1 MAASEA
7 RSLND
12 GWDYRPDWRIHVIES
27 YLVEIAGAKDRAD
40 ALQGILFQELDP
52 FVRQGLRYRFT
63 GRCVN
68 HSAIEGAFRA
78 GHDGGAGAIGS
89 RIKALVIADR
99 YSAEIANILRV
110 PVAVVIAF
118 EKLFWDVR
126 RYLNAELWLE
136 MVVERLEQQKP
147 KTPEATREK
156 IWLRTALREGW
167 DGLERLWFR
176 KGGTDA
182 KALDELSREIEGI
195 AARRALRHL
204 QQLEETGAPVGDDD
218 LKRLAV
224 LSRRSASTAA
234 SGQEHSDVADF
245 YRTLLDVGTRN
256 LLAQEP
262 DSPKVKALE
271 IVFAERL
278 GLPAPKDVPAQRRMR
293 ALSTG

>member
-1 MAASEA
+1 MA
-7 RSLND
+7 RKITK
-12 GWDYRPDWRIHVIES
+12 GWDYRPDWRLEIIES

-40 ALQGILFQELDP
+40 ALQGIHFREQDP
-52 FVRQGLRYRFT
+52 YVRQALRFRFT
-63 GRCVN
+63 GRCV
-68 HSAIEGAFRA
+68 SQTAIEGAFRA
-78 GHDGGAGAIGS
+78 GHDSGPGAIGS
-89 RIKALVIADR
+89 RIKAMVIADR
-99 YSAEIANILRV
+99 YSAEIAQVLQV
-110 PVAVVIAF
+110 PVAVVVAF
-118 EKLFWDVR
+118 EKIFWDVR

-136 MVVERLEQQKP
+136 TLVENIEQPNP
-147 KTPEATREK
+147 KTPEAARES

-176 KGGTDA
+176 KRGTDA
-182 KALDELSREIEGI
+182 KSLDELSREIEGI
-195 AARRALRHL
+195 AARRALRHM

-234 SGQEHSDVADF
+234 SGQEHSDVAEF

-256 LLAQEP
+256 LLVQEP

-293 ALSTG
+293 ALSSG

>member
-40 ALQGILFQELDP
+40 ALQGILFREPDP
-52 FVRQGLRYRFT
+52 FVRQGVRFRFT
-63 GRCVN
+63 GDCV
-68 HSAIEGAFRA
+68 HRAAIECTFRA
-78 GHDGGAGAIGS
+78 GQDNGAGAIGS

-99 YSAEIANILRV
+99 YSAEIAHALHI
-110 PVAVVIAF
+110 PATVVVAF

-136 MVVERLEQQKP
+136 TVVENIEQQKP
-147 KTPEATREK
+147 KTPEAARES

-167 DGLERLWFR
+167 EGLEKLWFR
-176 KGGTDA
+176 KRGTDA

-195 AARRALRHL
+195 AARRALRHM

-224 LSRRSASTAA
+224 LSRRSTSTAA
-234 SGQEHSDVADF
+234 SGQEHSDVAEF

-256 LLAQEP
+256 LIQMEP
-262 DSPKVKALE
+262 EGSKVKALE
-271 IVFAERL
+271 LVFAERL

-293 ALSTG
+293 TLSGG